1 MKAPARLFQLSD
13 WYGDDWDVKKP
24 LGDELWVSP
33 WAKAHYK
40 LRQQEIEIEQCEFML
55 KQAIETEDYA
65 EADGLKTR
73 VERLRSLHPIR
84 PKEANIE
91 EALGD
96 GNFALAAIFQRD
108 LDAVKENLGLPKFD
122 VGQAVA
128 HSHRDLRGVVIDVDL
143 QCTRGREWVHSAG
156 CIERGCALGYPSEET
171 ELSEL
176 RSWVAQP
183 FYTVLLDLE
192 DMEDEEAAQSGLWK
206 WRYPH
211 ELAAWEV
218 NQRSKLPAPIYV
230 AEEAIAHDPDDDR
243 TPTHPDLNQL
253 FDGYDTSPHRGRLYR
268 PSPRLRLW
276 QQERAK
282 ELQESMR
289 RARAANI
296 SSKNPY
302 DRML

>member
-1 MKAPARLFQLSD
+1 MPALVTRLAQ
-13 WYGDDWDVKKP
+13 
-24 LGDELWVSP
+24 
-33 WAKAHYK
+33 
-40 LRQQEIEIEQCEFML
+40 IEQCEFML
-55 KQAIETEDYA
+55 KQAIDTEDYA

-84 PKEANIE
+84 PKEENIAQ
-91 EALGD
+91 ALED

-128 HSHRDLRGVVIDVDL
+128 HSYREGLRGVIIDVDL
-143 QCTRGREWVHSAG
+143 QCARGREWVHAAG

-176 RSWVAQP
+176 RTWVTQP
-183 FYTVLLDLE
+183 FYTILLDLK
-192 DMEDEEAAQSGLWK
+192 DMEDEQAAQSGLWK
-206 WRYPH
+206 WRYPP

-230 AEEAIAHDPDDDR
+230 AEEAITHDPNDDR
-243 TPTHPDLNQL
+243 TPKHPDLAQL

-268 PSPRLRLW
+268 PTPRLRLW

-282 ELQESMR
+282 ELQESTR

-302 DRML
+302 DRMG